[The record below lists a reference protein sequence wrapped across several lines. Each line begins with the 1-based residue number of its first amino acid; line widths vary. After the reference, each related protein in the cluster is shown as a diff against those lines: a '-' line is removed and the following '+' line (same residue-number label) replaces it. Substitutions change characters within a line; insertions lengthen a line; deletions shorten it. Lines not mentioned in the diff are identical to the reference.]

1 MHPSLLLYQP
11 QPDYSTHASN
21 NSTSCH
27 WCPNLYYMPWRLW
40 IHKHK
45 AVHSTYH
52 RCLKAIWQDKE
63 VNFNTSKRLF
73 RRNEVYFPKDAL
85 FELAQDGEVMP
96 AWPRVVSLP
105 HARISRKKQ
114 PKVALSSTEPEYAAA
129 TMATQECVWLK
140 QLTRYFVL
148 KLITMSTFDAIIMRV
163 QSAWLQIQCFTLSKN
178 TSKFNIILSRRR

>member
-1 MHPSLLLYQP
+1 MQAITQLHVIDTRTFIICHGGFGSTSIKLFIPRITVALKPSDKTKKSTSTPLNIYSDEMKFISQRMPSL
-11 QPDYSTHASN
+11 S
-21 NSTSCH
+21 
-27 WCPNLYYMPWRLW
+27 W
-40 IHKHK
+40 
-45 AVHSTYH
+45 
-52 RCLKAIWQDKE
+52 LKMEK
-63 VNFNTSKRLF
+63 L
-73 RRNEVYFPKDAL
+73 
-85 FELAQDGEVMP
+85 MP